1 MLRADRVKEAHTK
14 IVPPFS
20 LDESMTFFCP
30 QENLE
35 ALEHPRVRAFQ
46 EYLLNEYQPPLHG
59 KRAVMLLLPCT
70 KTKPYILSAEHQ
82 AINGFLLAQGFG
94 PLEEAQVPAGLA
106 EALPA
111 WADPRLLNNGIW
123 ARGDLLLHR
132 FVVSEPMALV
142 PYELIYT
149 FQGGVSPASQY
160 DDPGLFEHRGTAVC
174 PWRADYTGIPAADGY
189 RWGDREKA
197 AYVEVHNRLVRIIV
211 ALLDRFGDAYVARL
225 AYVSPGLTHRSFLT
239 SVEEKR
245 RAGLPLGRRTTAGLL
260 RLEGVNDLR
269 PGRVRVIPDEVEIE
283 KILTRLGRRMPGA
296 SSRQVRGFFATGGGG
311 ATPLILPETLEVLRE
326 HLLDWC

>member
-1 MLRADRVKEAHTK
+1 
-14 IVPPFS
+14 
-20 LDESMTFFCP
+20 
-30 QENLE
+30 
-35 ALEHPRVRAFQ
+35 
-46 EYLLNEYQPPLHG
+46 
-59 KRAVMLLLPCT
+59 MLLLPCT